1 MNRYSNLL
9 TGCLCAFTCE
19 TIYGLS
25 YLFTKQAVENATPLA
40 LLGWRFVIAAA
51 AMSLCACLR
60 LIKIRLKGKSLRP
73 LLLIALF
80 NPGLYFIGETLGI
93 RYTTASESGVILA
106 CIPVASLI
114 ASALILHEKPHR
126 QQVLGILVTLAGVL
140 ITVLAVG
147 VTSSLSVPGYLL
159 LLGSIAVYAL
169 YCVYVDKASDF
180 TGGEITYVMLVAGT
194 VLFGVMALGEAA
206 LAGDMAGL
214 LRLPFTDRGFLT
226 AVLYQ
231 ALCSSVLGVFLSN
244 VAIAKIGVNRTS
256 SFIGVSTVVSILA
269 GALILKEPFTTYQIV
284 GAAVILAG
292 IYIANTYHE
301 KEYRHTP

>member
-1 MNRYSNLL
+1 MNRYSNLF

-25 YLFTKQAVENATPLA
+25 YLFTKQATESASALA
-40 LLGWRFVIAAA
+40 LLGWRFVIAALV
-51 AMSLCACLR
+51 MSLCACFS
-60 LIKIRLKGKSLRP
+60 LIKIQLKGKALRP

-140 ITVLAVG
+140 VTVLAVG
-147 VTSSLSVPGYLL
+147 VSSSLSVPGYLL
-159 LLGSIAVYAL
+159 LLGSIIVYAL
-169 YCVYVDKASDF
+169 YCVYVDKASAF
-180 TGGEITYVMLVAGT
+180 SGGEITYVMLVAGAGLFS
-194 VLFGVMALGEAA
+194 VLALGEAVLTGNVA
-206 LAGDMAGL
+206 DL
-214 LRLPFTDRGFLT
+214 LQLPFTDSGFRT

-231 ALCSSVLGVFLSN
+231 AVASSVMGVFLSN
-244 VAIAKIGVNRTS
+244 LAIAKIGVNRTS

-269 GALILKEPFTTYQIV
+269 GAVILKEPFTAYQVV

-301 KEYRHTP
+301 KEIQ

>member
-1 MNRYSNLL
+1 MNRHSNLL

-51 AMSLCACLR
+51 AMSLCACVG
-60 LIKIRLKGKSLRP
+60 LIKIRLKGKPLRP

-114 ASALILHEKPHR
+114 ASALILHQKPHR

-140 ITVLAVG
+140 VTVLAVG

-180 TGGEITYVMLVAGT
+180 TGGEITYVMLVSGA
-194 VLFGVMALGEAA
+194 VLFGTLALGEAV
-206 LAGDMAGL
+206 LAGDISGL

-269 GALILKEPFTTYQIV
+269 GALILKEPFTTYQII

-301 KEYRHTP
+301 KDSE

>member
-51 AMSLCACLR
+51 AMSLCACLG
-60 LIKIRLKGKSLRP
+60 LIKIRLKDKSLRP

-180 TGGEITYVMLVAGT
+180 TGGEITYVMLVAGA

-214 LRLPFTDRGFLT
+214 LRLPFTDSGFLT

-231 ALCSSVLGVFLSN
+231 ALYSSVLGVFLSN

-269 GALILKEPFTTYQIV
+269 GALILKEPFTTYQTV